1 LLILRLENRNDHSRD
16 AGVQETRVSIAS
28 QEMTLVIAGRK
39 PERPCRMNCTMPLS
53 GLRKPCSSSPA
64 ANPDDQHPHKRSFGG
79 YGHPT

>member
-1 LLILRLENRNDHSRD
+1 M
-16 AGVQETRVSIAS
+16 SIAS

-64 ANPDDQHPHKRSFGG
+64 ANPDDQHPHKRAYLSDLEQNVIDRCR
-79 YGHPT
+79 HSAWTTRNK